1 MAKPYYKTEDVMVI
15 LSDNLR
21 SYESRHTE
29 LEELSEYIYDLC
41 REDAFYHE
49 ALLKTVED
57 RNEIHELLHTT
68 LLKAHNQILADRLAA
83 LACGFITHDTK
94 YRDHAIVGKFVLDLV
109 DRKTKCSN
117 SGVLTAIGF
126 LLKVPKLRPHL
137 WNISDVHVLI
147 RASLSITKSDTVSQY
162 QAVFCTWLLSF
173 NPRFLPHIYE
183 SGIFIKLLTLLKST
197 PRKEKIV
204 RLGLEIIVNS
214 LNDKDT
220 LECMIEE
227 KLGETLDSFLFENWR
242 SEELYDRINS
252 VSEQYIRHVR
262 DWSTFERYQKE
273 LDTGKLK
280 PGYLHQADFWAE
292 NVMKFEEKEFRVV
305 RKLITLLRSTE
316 PSTLSLACHDIG
328 EFAHLHP
335 TGKQVLKRL
344 HARDMLLALVNHKD
358 RTVERESLLALQKLM
373 LDNIHV
379 Q

>member
-1 MAKPYYKTEDVMVI
+1 MSKVEYKTEDVMLI
-15 LSDNLR
+15 LKDNLKA
-21 SYESRHTE
+21 YDTRHQDV
-29 LEELSEYIYDLC
+29 EELTQYIYDLC
-41 REDAFYHE
+41 REDAFHYE
-49 ALLKTVED
+49 TLLNNETD
-57 RNEIHELLHTT
+57 RTELHELFHKT
-68 LLKAHNQILADRLAA
+68 LLKANNQVLADRLAA

-94 YRDHAIVGKFVLDLV
+94 FRDHNVVGKFVLDLV

-117 SGVLTAIGF
+117 AGVLTAIGC

-147 RASLSITKSDTVSQY
+147 RASLSITKSDTLSQY

-183 SGIFIKLLTLLKST
+183 SGIFIKLLNLLKST

-204 RLGLEIIVNS
+204 RLGLEIIMNS

-242 SEELYDRINS
+242 SEELYDRINT
-252 VSEQYIRHVR
+252 VSEEYMKQVR

-280 PGYLHQADFWAE
+280 PGYLHQADFWSE

-316 PSTLSLACHDIG
+316 PVTLSLACHDIG

-344 HARDMLLALVNHKD
+344 HARDMLLAFVNHSD
-358 RTVERESLLALQKLM
+358 RSVERESLLALQKLM

-379 Q
+379 